1 MSIYQQIIEL
11 AHEALHD
18 DSKQEELYLLLKE
31 QIRQQRDDIVMQAME
46 AVPDENARWMLY
58 DYTKYI
64 TASCTVSFADTP
76 QRWQAHLVAVN
87 VSVVFR
93 SEPPLAPSHL
103 RYPDIQH
110 LEDLMQGD
118 VRLPARTRLMLAEGL
133 LKPET
138 LNQLTLH
145 EIADLTRNMAAD
157 VSEGRRGEPFPDR
170 MVARA
175 PRNDSGTTAHQY
187 LLVGLLSCAEA
198 DPRTLVEPVFDNDW
212 ACLIRE
218 ELADWLERLG
228 YDAMVDVMPMQGFY
242 ETMENGKVRTGQFE
256 VIYELL
262 EVFER
267 HHVDLDDLMA
277 IIYTQ
282 DPTQLRASIIYRP
295 GNQILAG
302 IQRNI
307 PHDVMPERLV
317 TETVEIFQQAGFGAT
332 RVAPH
337 QDAEQGFL
345 TPADL
350 GPKPLRQYL

>member
-31 QIRQQRDDIVMQAME
+31 QIHQQRDDIVMQALE

-64 TASCTVSFADTP
+64 TASCTLGLEDTHR
-76 QRWQAHLVAVN
+76 RWQAQLVAVN

-103 RYPDIQH
+103 RYPDIKR
-110 LEDLMQGD
+110 LETLMQGD
-118 VRLPARTRLMLAEGL
+118 ARLPARTRLMLADGL
-133 LKPET
+133 LSPDA
-138 LNQLTLH
+138 LNRLTLH
-145 EIADLTRNMAAD
+145 EVADLTRSMAAA
-157 VSEGRRGEPFPDR
+157 VSDDRRHDAFSDR
-170 MVARA
+170 MIARA
-175 PRNDSGTTAHQY
+175 PRHNGSATAHQY
-187 LLVGLLSCAEA
+187 MLVGLLSCAEA
-198 DPRTLVEPVFDNDW
+198 DPRNLIETVFDNDW
-212 ACLIRE
+212 ACFMRE
-218 ELADWLERLG
+218 EIAEWFERLG
-228 YDAMVDVMPMQGFY
+228 YDAMVDIMPMQGFY
-242 ETMENGKVRTGQFE
+242 EAMENGKVRTGQFE

-282 DPTQLRASIIYRP
+282 EPKQLRASIIYRP
-295 GNQILAG
+295 GSQILAG

-307 PHDVMPERLV
+307 PHEVMPERLV
-317 TETVEIFQQAGFGAT
+317 TETVEIFQQAGFGTT

-345 TPADL
+345 TPSDL